1 MSSMAGSSVDLGH
14 LNASL
19 KAALHSVDE
28 GVHIVDMSGVT
39 VFYNSAAAT
48 LHDLEP
54 AEVEGRHILAVF
66 PSLSDDTNAL
76 LWALRTGR
84 AAGGTRTLIGR
95 DGQPITTINSTLPVY
110 AGARLIGAVEVCR
123 DVSLL
128 RRLAEALQTLQAQL
142 VAEAYGR
149 PQLMPNRRAGAASHA
164 FSDVVASG
172 QKMRSVVAAAREA
185 SSRSLPVLLWGEA
198 GTGKKL
204 LAQCIHSYSVRAWQ
218 PFISQDC
225 AALPGSLLANIIF
238 GTARCPWTGVSNMPG
253 LFEVADGGT
262 LCLQQVQAIPADLR
276 ARLGKAIRDGAVAR
290 VGEQTDRSVDVRLV
304 ATAALP
310 AESRANL
317 DDLVEELFGGAD
329 VAVIEVPPLRERRDD
344 IGPLVEHF
352 IRHYAQE
359 FRSTVRGVADDV
371 MALLRSH
378 SWPGNVAE
386 LQRVIESAVQVMQGD
401 LIGMEHLPAYMC
413 RRDHEKAPTAGSSAD
428 EAPRRSGLPQR
439 VADEEATG
447 GMDLNGTLRQVE
459 MNMICL
465 ALAKHEN
472 NISAAARELG
482 LPRQTLQNRMKR
494 LGIRE

>member
-1 MSSMAGSSVDLGH
+1 M
-14 LNASL
+14 
-19 KAALHSVDE
+19 DE

-198 GTGKKL
+198 GTGKEL

-276 ARLGKAIRDGAVAR
+276 ARLGKAIRDGAVAVGGRRTGRGRALGGHYFCCR
-290 VGEQTDRSVDVRLV
+290 VQSKPGR
-304 ATAALP
+304 P
-310 AESRANL
+310 G
-317 DDLVEELFGGAD
+317 EELFGGAD
-329 VAVIEVPPLRERRDD
+329 VAAIEVPPLRERRTTSAP
-344 IGPLVEHF
+344 GGALHPPLRPGVP
-352 IRHYAQE
+352 IDGA
-359 FRSTVRGVADDV
+359 GVADDV
-371 MALLRSH
+371 MALQE
-378 SWPGNVAE
+378 P
-386 LQRVIESAVQVMQGD
+386 QRAWERCGSPVIESW
-401 LIGMEHLPAYMC
+401 C
-413 RRDHEKAPTAGSSAD
+413 K
-428 EAPRRSGLPQR
+428 
-439 VADEEATG
+439 
-447 GMDLNGTLRQVE
+447 
-459 MNMICL
+459 
-465 ALAKHEN
+465 
-472 NISAAARELG
+472 
-482 LPRQTLQNRMKR
+482 
-494 LGIRE
+494 